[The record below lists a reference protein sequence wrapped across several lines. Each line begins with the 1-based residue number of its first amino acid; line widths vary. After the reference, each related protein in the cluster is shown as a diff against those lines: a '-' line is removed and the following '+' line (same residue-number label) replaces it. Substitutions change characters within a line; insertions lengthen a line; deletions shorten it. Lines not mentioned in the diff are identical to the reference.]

1 MFCLVSNQV
10 FPHDTTKWSATSE
23 GIEKA
28 RRILT
33 YGHVKLWLEL
43 RNQGQ
48 GDNHFSKNK
57 TGNAL
62 LEEYN
67 LLKPSRF
74 MDVISLR
81 TNTFATR
88 IVLAQAD
95 KK

>member
-1 MFCLVSNQV
+1 M
-10 FPHDTTKWSATSE
+10 
-23 GIEKA
+23 
-28 RRILT
+28 
-33 YGHVKLWLEL
+33 
-43 RNQGQ
+43 
-48 GDNHFSKNK
+48 
-57 TGNAL
+57 L

-74 MDVISLR
+74 MDVIRLR

>member
-10 FPHDTTKWSATSE
+10 SPYDTTKWSATSE

-28 RRILT
+28 RRILK

-48 GDNHFSKNK
+48 RVNHFSKNK
-57 TGNAL
+57 TGNVL

-74 MDVISLR
+74 MDVIR
-81 TNTFATR
+81 HMTNTFSTR
-88 IVLAQAD
+88 IVVAQAD
-95 KK
+95 